1 MLSKTVLPESY
12 GYGFAVGIG
21 AAFALLLLMI
31 SRSLSKFMG
40 EVQNSERF
48 STASRSVRS
57 GLIASAT
64 VSAWTWP
71 ATLLTSGEWAYS
83 HGISGPFFYAI
94 GGAIQVIFFVFL
106 AIQIKKNSPG
116 CHTIAQLI
124 RVRFG
129 KSGHV
134 CYLCYCVATNV
145 LISSLLLLGGSQ
157 GFSQT
162 TGMHIVAACLLL
174 PTGVCVY
181 TLFGGLKA
189 TFISDWIHT
198 VIIYLVICV
207 SCFKIYTCSDLIG
220 SPGKMWDLL
229 REAQKAFPS
238 ATGQNY
244 LNFKDRVMVLE
255 TWSIMLGGL
264 ASVFGDPGYSQRA
277 IASDSTSVFY
287 GYCIGGACWL
297 IVPWLLGS
305 SAGLACRAL
314 LTSSRSVTYP
324 KELSKS
330 EVASGMPIIYGLADV
345 LGKGGAASGL
355 LMLFMSV
362 TSATSAELIA
372 FSSITTYDIYQTYVN
387 PKASGKN
394 LISVSHGAII
404 AFSFLMAILA
414 IIFNYA
420 DVTLSWLLNF
430 CGVIL
435 NPEVGI
441 ISLAIFWKR
450 MSSISMLI
458 GGPLGTMTGI
468 ACWIGSAYHFGG
480 KVVTKDSLMTSEAT
494 FIGNITSLVSTVVYV
509 VCISLVK
516 PQNFHFGTFASSFRA
531 ADDADIKDKEAMQ
544 TSDKEKI
551 ILRKQFVYAIVINAV
566 LLLGAYIIL
575 PISYYGSNYTF
586 SKKYFT
592 QWIIVMMVWLVA
604 ATIYIIVFPLWQGR
618 ESILKILRS
627 VLSGSTSSGEILNES
642 YNGEVTFE
650 KTKSVTVAREVE
662 ISEVG

>member
-1 MLSKTVLPESY
+1 MPNKSVLPESY

-31 SRSLSKFMG
+31 SISLSKVMG
-40 EVQNSERF
+40 EAQNSERF

-83 HGISGPFFYAI
+83 HGISGFFFYAI
-94 GGAIQVIFFVFL
+94 GGSIQVIFFVFL

-116 CHTIAQLI
+116 CHTVAQLI
-124 RVRFG
+124 CVRFG
-129 KSGHV
+129 KAGHI

-157 GFSQT
+157 GFSET
-162 TGMHIVAACLLL
+162 TGMHIMAACLLL

-207 SCFKIYTCSDLIG
+207 SCFKIYTNSDLIG

-229 REAQKAFPS
+229 DEVQKIFPS

-244 LNFKDRVMVLE
+244 LNFKDKVMVLQ

-305 SAGLACRAL
+305 SSGLACRAL
-314 LTSSRSVTYP
+314 LTSGSSITYP
-324 KELSKS
+324 NELSKS
-330 EVASGMPIIYGLADV
+330 EVTSGMPIIYGLAEV
-345 LGKGGAASGL
+345 LGKGGAAGGL

-372 FSSITTYDIYQTYVN
+372 FSSITTYDVYQTYIN
-387 PKASGKN
+387 PKASGKRLVN
-394 LISVSHGAII
+394 VSHGAII
-404 AFSFLMAILA
+404 GFSFLMAILA
-414 IIFNYA
+414 VIFNYA
-420 DVTLSWLLNF
+420 NITLSWLLNF

-441 ISLAIFWKR
+441 ISLAIFWKK
-450 MSSISMLI
+450 MSSISILI
-458 GGPLGTMTGI
+458 GGPLGTMTGV
-468 ACWIGSAYHFGG
+468 ACWIGSAYYYGG
-480 KVVTKDSLMTSEAT
+480 KVVTKDSLMTAEAT
-494 FIGNITSLVSTVVYV
+494 FIGNITSLVSAVVYV
-509 VCISLVK
+509 VCISFMR
-516 PQNFHFGTFASSFRA
+516 PQNFDFGVFASSFKS
-531 ADDADIKDKEAMQ
+531 ADDADTKDKEAMQ
-544 TSDKEKI
+544 TSDKEKS
-551 ILRKQFVYAIVINAV
+551 ILQKQFVYAIVINAV

-592 QWIIVMMVWLVA
+592 QWIVIMMVWLVA
-604 ATIYIIVFPLWQGR
+604 ATIYIIFFPLWQGR
-618 ESILKILRS
+618 KSIFRILRLL
-627 VLSGSTSSGEILNES
+627 LSRSKITDESFNEF
-642 YNGEVTFE
+642 YNEKVASE
-650 KTKSVTVAREVE
+650 KTRTVIVEREVGV
-662 ISEVG
+662 SEVM